1 MIKAVIFDYGN
12 VISQTQTG
20 DCAVQMEAMTGV
32 PAQVFR
38 TVYDRFRFEFD
49 RGTITGAQMYRQL
62 LEADGYHQQAADMAL
77 MEQIARL
84 DMESWR
90 PVHQDV
96 TDWGLSLKASG
107 LKLGILS
114 NMPTEFLTYYEDEIA
129 LFKAA
134 HYACF
139 SCRVGLIKPEPAIY
153 HDVLKGLEVEPQ
165 EAVFFD
171 DMAVNVEAACTL
183 GIHGLLWRGLE
194 QAKADF
200 QQIVEKYGR

>member
-20 DCAVQMEAMTGV
+20 DCAVQMEAMTDV

-134 HYACF
+134 HYVCF

-171 DMAVNVEAACTL
+171 DMAVNVEAACAL

>member
-77 MEQIARL
+77 MERIARL

-114 NMPTEFLTYYEDEIA
+114 NMPTEFLTYYEDEIE

-171 DMAVNVEAACTL
+171 DMAVNVEAACAL

>member
-96 TDWGLSLKASG
+96 TNWGLSLKASG

-171 DMAVNVEAACTL
+171 DMAVNVEAACAL

>member
-20 DCAVQMEAMTGV
+20 DCADQMEAMTGV
-32 PAQVFR
+32 PADVFR
-38 TVYDRFRFEFD
+38 TVYERFRFEFD

-62 LEADGYHQQAADMAL
+62 LEADGYHRQAADQQL
-77 MEQIARL
+77 MEKIARL

-90 PVHQDV
+90 PVRQDV
-96 TDWGLSLKASG
+96 TDWGLSLKEQG
-107 LKLGILS
+107 FRLGILS
-114 NMPTEFLTYYEDEIA
+114 NMPTEFLASYEDEIE
-129 LFKAA
+129 LFRAA

-153 HDVLKGLEVEPQ
+153 LDVLKGLDVEPQ

-171 DMAVNVEAACTL
+171 DVAVNVEAACAL
-183 GIHGLLWRGLE
+183 GIHGFVWTGLE
-194 QAKADF
+194 QGKRDWQKVIA
-200 QQIVEKYGR
+200 EYGR

>member
-153 HDVLKGLEVEPQ
+153 HDVLKGLEVESQ

-171 DMAVNVEAACTL
+171 DMAVNVEAACAL

>member
-20 DCAVQMEAMTGV
+20 DCAEQMEAMTGV
-32 PAQVFR
+32 PADVFR

-62 LEADGYHQQAADMAL
+62 LEADGYHQQAADQQL

-90 PVHQDV
+90 PVRQDV

-107 LKLGILS
+107 LRLGILS
-114 NMPTEFLTYYEDEIA
+114 NMPTEFLASYEDEIE

-153 HDVLKGLEVEPQ
+153 HDVLKGLDVEPQ

-171 DMAVNVEAACTL
+171 DVAVKVEAACAL
-183 GIHGLLWRGLE
+183 GIHGFVWRGLE
-194 QAKADF
+194 QGKRDL
-200 QQIVEKYGR
+200 QQVIAEHGR

>member
-20 DCAVQMEAMTGV
+20 DCAEQMEAMTGV
-32 PAQVFR
+32 PADVFR

-49 RGTITGAQMYRQL
+49 RGTITGAQMYHQL
-62 LEADGYHQQAADMAL
+62 LEADGYHQQAADQQL

-90 PVHQDV
+90 PVRQDV

-114 NMPTEFLTYYEDEIA
+114 NMPTEFLASYEDEIE

-153 HDVLKGLEVEPQ
+153 HDVLKGLGVEPQ

-171 DMAVNVEAACTL
+171 DVVVNVEAACAL
-183 GIHGLLWRGLE
+183 GIHGFVWRGLE
-194 QAKADF
+194 QGKRDL
-200 QQIVEKYGR
+200 QQVIAEHGR

>member
-32 PAQVFR
+32 PADVFR

-171 DMAVNVEAACTL
+171 DMAVNVEAACAL

>member
-20 DCAVQMEAMTGV
+20 DCAEQMEAMTGV
-32 PAQVFR
+32 PADVFR

-49 RGTITGAQMYRQL
+49 RGTITGAQMSRQL
-62 LEADGYHQQAADMAL
+62 LEADGYHQLAADQQL

-90 PVHQDV
+90 PVRQDV

-107 LKLGILS
+107 LRLGILS
-114 NMPTEFLTYYEDEIA
+114 NMPTEFLASYEDEIE

-153 HDVLKGLEVEPQ
+153 HDVLKGLGVEPQ

-171 DMAVNVEAACTL
+171 DVAVNVEAACAL
-183 GIHGLLWRGLE
+183 GIHGFVWRGLE
-194 QAKADF
+194 QGKRDL
-200 QQIVEKYGR
+200 QQVIAEHGR

>member
-1 MIKAVIFDYGN
+1 
-12 VISQTQTG
+12 
-20 DCAVQMEAMTGV
+20 
-32 PAQVFR
+32 
-38 TVYDRFRFEFD
+38 
-49 RGTITGAQMYRQL
+49 
-62 LEADGYHQQAADMAL
+62 

-90 PVHQDV
+90 PVRQDV

-107 LKLGILS
+107 LRLGILS
-114 NMPTEFLTYYEDEIA
+114 NMPTEFLASYEDEIE

-153 HDVLKGLEVEPQ
+153 LDVLKGLGVEPQ

-171 DMAVNVEAACTL
+171 DVAVNVEAACAL
-183 GIHGLLWRGLE
+183 GIHGFVWRGLE
-194 QAKADF
+194 QGKRDL
-200 QQIVEKYGR
+200 QQVIAEHGR

>member
-20 DCAVQMEAMTGV
+20 DCAEQMEAMTGV
-32 PAQVFR
+32 PADVFR

-62 LEADGYHQQAADMAL
+62 LEADGYYQQAADQQL

-90 PVHQDV
+90 PVRQDV

-107 LKLGILS
+107 LRLGILS
-114 NMPTEFLTYYEDEIA
+114 NMPTEFLASYEDEIE

-153 HDVLKGLEVEPQ
+153 HDVLKGLDVEPQ

-171 DMAVNVEAACTL
+171 DVAVNVEAACAL
-183 GIHGLLWRGLE
+183 GIHGFVWRGLE
-194 QAKADF
+194 QGKRDL
-200 QQIVEKYGR
+200 QQVIAEHGR

>member
-1 MIKAVIFDYGN
+1 MIKTVIFDYGN

-20 DCAVQMEAMTGV
+20 DCAAQMEAMTGV

-38 TVYDRFRFEFD
+38 SVYDRFRFEFD
-49 RGTITGAQMYRQL
+49 RGTITGGQMYSQL
-62 LEADGYHQQAADMAL
+62 LEAEGYHQLAADQQL
-77 MEQIARL
+77 MDRIARL

-96 TDWGLSLKASG
+96 TDWGLSLKTSG

-114 NMPTEFLTYYEDEIA
+114 NMPTEFLTYYEDEIE

-153 HDVLKGLEVEPQ
+153 HHVLEGLGVAAQ
-165 EAVFFD
+165 ESVFFD
-171 DMAVNVEAACTL
+171 DMAVNVEAACAL
-183 GIHGLLWRGLE
+183 GIHGFVWRGLE
-194 QAKADF
+194 QGKRDL
-200 QQIVEKYGR
+200 QQVIAEHGR

>member
-20 DCAVQMEAMTGV
+20 DCADQMEAMTGV
-32 PAQVFR
+32 PADVFR
-38 TVYDRFRFEFD
+38 TVYERFRFEFD

-62 LEADGYHQQAADMAL
+62 LEADGYHRQAADQQL
-77 MEQIARL
+77 MEKIARL

-90 PVHQDV
+90 LVRQDV
-96 TDWGLSLKASG
+96 TDWGLSLKEQG
-107 LKLGILS
+107 FRLGILS
-114 NMPTEFLTYYEDEIA
+114 NMPTEFLASYEDEIE
-129 LFKAA
+129 LFRAA

-153 HDVLKGLEVEPQ
+153 LDVLKGLDVEPQ

-171 DMAVNVEAACTL
+171 DVAVNVDAACAL
-183 GIHGLLWRGLE
+183 GIHGFVWTGLE
-194 QAKADF
+194 QGKRDWQKVIA
-200 QQIVEKYGR
+200 EYGR

>member
-12 VISQTQTG
+12 VISQTQTE

-171 DMAVNVEAACTL
+171 DMAVNVEAACAL
-183 GIHGLLWRGLE
+183 GIHGLLWRGLD